1 MIMGWFKI
9 TLWKRILGALILGL
23 IVGLV
28 WGDGANSIRWMGDI
42 FVRAIRMLVVPL
54 IFTTLV
60 AGVVSMGDARRLG
73 SIGLKAFVLYLGTTA
88 LAITIGLIFGTIM
101 QPGVGVELSAA
112 EPHTL
117 SSTVSLGERLINMI
131 PINPIA
137 ALAEGNILAVI
148 IFSILIGVGI
158 IMVGDEA
165 KVLRDAFNAGAE
177 VMLKLT
183 FIVMELA
190 PFGVFALIAWVA
202 GTQGAETLLKVITLA
217 AAVYLACIAHIVIV
231 QFGLVKF
238 LARLPILPFVRG
250 AVDPQLLAYST
261 SSSAATLPATMAAA
275 EENMGIG
282 VPVRSSVLPLG
293 ATVNMDGTALYVG
306 IVALFSAQAFGVD
319 LAFSDYLIIGLTTDP
334 GLYWYGIRTLC
345 VALPARGRADLDW
358 NFGRTDRDYRRF
370 HPAI

>member
-23 IVGLV
+23 IVGLL
-28 WGDGANSIRWMGDI
+28 WGDGAHSIRWMGDI

-117 SSTVSLGERLINMI
+117 SSAVSLGERLINMI

-148 IFSILIGVGI
+148 IFSILIGV
-158 IMVGDEA
+158 
-165 KVLRDAFNAGAE
+165 
-177 VMLKLT
+177 
-183 FIVMELA
+183 
-190 PFGVFALIAWVA
+190 
-202 GTQGAETLLKVITLA
+202 
-217 AAVYLACIAHIVIV
+217 
-231 QFGLVKF
+231 
-238 LARLPILPFVRG
+238 
-250 AVDPQLLAYST
+250 
-261 SSSAATLPATMAAA
+261 
-275 EENMGIG
+275 
-282 VPVRSSVLPLG
+282 
-293 ATVNMDGTALYVG
+293 
-306 IVALFSAQAFGVD
+306 
-319 LAFSDYLIIGLTTDP
+319 
-334 GLYWYGIRTLC
+334 
-345 VALPARGRADLDW
+345 
-358 NFGRTDRDYRRF
+358 
-370 HPAI
+370 